1 MNHSRQHSKHLLRVC
16 YVPGIPHEKINK
28 IELMSTK
35 LQRYI
40 QVTNL
45 DYGECKID
53 SERREVICWLILS
66 PEGLAKASQSSY
78 HLIWVFKIKQE
89 LYKCYLR
96 ATIALDALS
105 PKWTIFIKA
114 LSSMPR
120 DLCRRLSE
128 KIIGVRYDKW
138 SQANIIFQV
147 ENCTYVHMT
156 TCTRPA

>member
-1 MNHSRQHSKHLLRVC
+1 MFSNPLSDVPFKYQIKHYPFLKTILIPQTMKVILRLFLQRMLCAQKFFTVQHIARSMYHSRQHSKHLLRVC

-35 LQRYI
+35 LQRDI

-78 HLIWVFKIKQE
+78 HLI
-89 LYKCYLR
+89 
-96 ATIALDALS
+96 
-105 PKWTIFIKA
+105 
-114 LSSMPR
+114 
-120 DLCRRLSE
+120 
-128 KIIGVRYDKW
+128 
-138 SQANIIFQV
+138 
-147 ENCTYVHMT
+147 
-156 TCTRPA
+156 